1 MKIQAADFKAKMSKL
16 LRIPVS
22 RILDD
27 SVLTELV
34 TDSFILVDMVIQLQE
49 DYEVRIVQEDLKP
62 VKTVSDLIRVFNEK
76 AALG

>member
-1 MKIQAADFKAKMSKL
+1 MTIQTADFKSKMSKL
-16 LRIPVS
+16 LRIPVA
-22 RILDD
+22 RIQDD